1 MEGKSRRRRRRC
13 RAIAVAVA
21 VAFAGT
27 LRGRGAAGLNS
38 AGLPA
43 SAVRACLIFF
53 FFWGGGEWRIGR
65 RQQSAE
71 TGKKRGE
78 EKLKIKKREGKGPL
92 IENYSAKRAF
102 FLFASRALED
112 EKKKSLSPGSKRE
125 KEATERAPNEKFE
138 EVKRQERRE
147 EEKRGGGLKGHS
159 GPLSR
164 ARAAAAA
171 PPALVLLHPHPPSSN
186 ARSGTTPLPPLR
198 KVFLVFQPLQ
208 NHENATRLGYMLVI
222 CLENMVILGPPL
234 SLDVF
239 LKKKFFFSRRRRRR
253 VRKKSGLR

>member
-1 MEGKSRRRRRRC
+1 MKTIR
-13 RAIAVAVA
+13 
-21 VAFAGT
+21 
-27 LRGRGAAGLNS
+27 
-38 AGLPA
+38 
-43 SAVRACLIFF
+43 
-53 FFWGGGEWRIGR
+53 
-65 RQQSAE
+65 QSALFFCLRPE
-71 TGKKRGE
+71 LWRMRKKRAYPQGPNGR
-78 EKLKIKKREGKGPL
+78 KRPPNELRMK
-92 IENYSAKRAF
+92 N
-102 FLFASRALED
+102 
-112 EKKKSLSPGSKRE
+112 SKRSSD
-125 KEATERAPNEKFE
+125 
-138 EVKRQERRE
+138 RRE
-147 EEKRGGGLKGHS
+147 ERRKREGGGLKGHS